1 MWPDGLGHSGR
12 AATRR
17 RWSAAGC
24 QFPLP
29 QTPVARAK
37 AKRVRSRAPMER
49 VIPKGILAKEIA
61 SILADKNLTQTEA
74 AWLMKDAPSQVSLVV
89 TGKLRG
95 FSTERL
101 IRMLARLGRD
111 IDIVVRPARGRSGK
125 INVVR
130 KG

>member
-1 MWPDGLGHSGR
+1 
-12 AATRR
+12 
-17 RWSAAGC
+17 
-24 QFPLP
+24 
-29 QTPVARAK
+29 
-37 AKRVRSRAPMER
+37 MER